1 MKVYFAI
8 LVLINALILAF
19 MSGFGSR
26 IFPENT
32 ALIWTYTAVAL
43 LFILE
48 SIIILTTERKS
59 RTITPA
65 QSVNLFMELKIGKIL
80 LSVAFLLVY
89 AIAVGV
95 ETKRFLLV
103 FLALYLVY
111 LAFDTFYLTSR
122 ERALKNEKNNNR

>member
-1 MKVYFAI
+1 
-8 LVLINALILAF
+8 
-19 MSGFGSR
+19 
-26 IFPENT
+26 
-32 ALIWTYTAVAL
+32 
-43 LFILE
+43 
-48 SIIILTTERKS
+48 
-59 RTITPA
+59 
-65 QSVNLFMELKIGKIL
+65 
-80 LSVAFLLVY
+80 VAFLLVY